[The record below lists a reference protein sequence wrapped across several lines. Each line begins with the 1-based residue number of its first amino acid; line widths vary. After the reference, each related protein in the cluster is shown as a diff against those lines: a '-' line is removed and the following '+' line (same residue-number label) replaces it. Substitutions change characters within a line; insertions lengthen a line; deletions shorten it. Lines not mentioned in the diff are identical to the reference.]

1 VPVGKKTPASVLNFV
16 KEASGQ
22 VKAVFK
28 TLSWQESQKKSLLEH
43 RMMFV
48 RQLEKDERKV
58 SEEIAR
64 VEEQLQ
70 NRKAVL
76 KKQEEQEAML
86 KAELD
91 SLSRGGV
98 EGGRGGDG
106 RQREIGH
113 QGQPWKGGPAQGL
126 SPGGARSSAFN
137 RGPMQGLSPGGG
149 AMSSAF
155 YKGMAKLSP
164 ANSFLGERLDSSR
177 RSVGSGG
184 SRRSREDRNSLGSRP
199 SEFLQMKTPA
209 AWYKPGPLRRGP
221 SPR

>member
-1 VPVGKKTPASVLNFV
+1 
-16 KEASGQ
+16 
-22 VKAVFK
+22 
-28 TLSWQESQKKSLLEH
+28 
-43 RMMFV
+43 MFV

-76 KKQEEQEAML
+76 KKQEEHEAML

-137 RGPMQGLSPGGG
+137 RGPMQSLSPGAG
-149 AMSSAF
+149 
-155 YKGMAKLSP
+155 L
-164 ANSFLGERLDSSR
+164 L
-177 RSVGSGG
+177 
-184 SRRSREDRNSLGSRP
+184 
-199 SEFLQMKTPA
+199 
-209 AWYKPGPLRRGP
+209 P
-221 SPR
+221 SPCFYNFLARTTFVLESLPEAKNPGQDAFWGDFVFNNSNS

>member
-1 VPVGKKTPASVLNFV
+1 VPVGKKTPASILNFV

-76 KKQEEQEAML
+76 KKQEEHEAML

-137 RGPMQGLSPGGG
+137 RGPMQSLSPGAGLLP
-149 AMSSAF
+149 SPCF
-155 YKGMAKLSP
+155 YNFLARTTFVLESLPEAKNP
-164 ANSFLGERLDSSR
+164 GQDAFLGDFVFNSSY
-177 RSVGSGG
+177 
-184 SRRSREDRNSLGSRP
+184 SRDNSL
-199 SEFLQMKTPA
+199 LD
-209 AWYKPGPLRRGP
+209 
-221 SPR
+221 

>member
-1 VPVGKKTPASVLNFV
+1 MPVGKKTPASILNFV

-98 EGGRGGDG
+98 EG
-106 RQREIGH
+106 E
-113 QGQPWKGGPAQGL
+113 GP
-126 SPGGARSSAFN
+126 
-137 RGPMQGLSPGGG
+137 
-149 AMSSAF
+149 
-155 YKGMAKLSP
+155 
-164 ANSFLGERLDSSR
+164 
-177 RSVGSGG
+177 
-184 SRRSREDRNSLGSRP
+184 
-199 SEFLQMKTPA
+199 
-209 AWYKPGPLRRGP
+209 
-221 SPR
+221 

>member
-1 VPVGKKTPASVLNFV
+1 VPVGKKTPASILNFV

-76 KKQEEQEAML
+76 KKQEEHEAML

-137 RGPMQGLSPGGG
+137 RGPMQSLSPGAGLLPSPCFYNFLARTTFVLESLPEAKNPG
-149 AMSSAF
+149 QDAFFLEILSSTTVQ
-155 YKGMAKLSP
+155 G
-164 ANSFLGERLDSSR
+164 D
-177 RSVGSGG
+177 
-184 SRRSREDRNSLGSRP
+184 P
-199 SEFLQMKTPA
+199 SEH
-209 AWYKPGPLRRGP
+209 
-221 SPR
+221 

>member
-1 VPVGKKTPASVLNFV
+1 
-16 KEASGQ
+16 
-22 VKAVFK
+22 
-28 TLSWQESQKKSLLEH
+28 
-43 RMMFV
+43 MFV

-177 RSVGSGG
+177 RWFCV
-184 SRRSREDRNSLGSRP
+184 EDVFFKLDH
-199 SEFLQMKTPA
+199 
-209 AWYKPGPLRRGP
+209 
-221 SPR
+221 